1 MRVAMITSVP
11 YPPQEG
17 IGAYSYNLALALRSH
32 GAEVTLLTRGGAYG
46 ARRERV
52 GDIPLVCLPY
62 APLYPVHVHLH
73 SLALRRYLAASGER
87 FDVIHAHSPLPAVP
101 WGTGLPLVTTIH
113 SAMQADARATKVEDV
128 QSLLIRLQTPVS
140 ATIERALLRRSGA
153 VAVVSPEALEMARR
167 YAPPGVPVRVLGNG
181 VDTRAFHPGPA
192 AERERLVLCI
202 GRLAHGKG
210 VEDLLAAWPSVLA
223 RHPDAALAI
232 VGGGPLEARLRRQAE
247 DLGVA
252 QSVRFRGVLGRDEIR
267 DLYRRASLVAQPSY
281 HEGLSTVVLEG
292 MASGAVVVATAV
304 GAHPDVIRDGVNGY
318 LIETG
323 KPAEL
328 RDRIA
333 SALGDPAGAA
343 RMGAEARRTV
353 EERYS
358 WDSIAAAY
366 VEAYEAAMAGGT
378 GAR

>member
-1 MRVAMITSVP
+1 MITSVP

-32 GAEVTLLTRGGAYG
+32 GAEVTLLTRGGTLG

-52 GDIPLVCLPY
+52 GDIPLVRLPY

-113 SAMQADARATKVEDV
+113 SAMQADARATKVEDL

-140 ATIERALLRRSGA
+140 ASIERALLRRSGA
-153 VAVVSPEALEMARR
+153 VAVVSPQALEMARR
-167 YAPPGVPVRVLGNG
+167 YARPGVPVRVLGNG
-181 VDTRAFHPGPA
+181 VDTAAFLPDLA

-210 VEDLLAAWPSVLA
+210 VEDLLAAWPSVLV

-232 VGGGPLEARLRRQAE
+232 VGGGPLEGRLRRQAE
-247 DLGVA
+247 ELGVA
-252 QSVRFRGVLGRDEIR
+252 QSVRFPGVLGRDEIR
-267 DLYRRASLVAQPSY
+267 DLYQRASLVAQPSH

-318 LIETG
+318 LIEPG
-323 KPAEL
+323 NPAEL
-328 RDRIA
+328 GDRIA
-333 SALGDPAGAA
+333 AALDDPTGAA

-366 VEAYEAAMAGGT
+366 VEAYEAAIAGGT
-378 GAR
+378 RAR